1 MKKSVMLMA
10 AMLAMTPLIPA
21 AACAPA
27 YAMDTAVLSAAGT
40 VQAGGGPASIVLK
53 PSSASQ
59 TLQGR
64 RFTLYRLFEAEPAA
78 GGESVVY
85 RFDPKTEAAVKQAV
99 AAGLD
104 IQAGVVGEQQA
115 VDYVASLS
123 GQDSALREFLSTVQ
137 DHLQPAQGESFRVDS
152 TAADGSFTIAG
163 LDYGWYMADEEGTD
177 ISGSHAAASLLMVS
191 TAAPSV
197 QIKVKSDYPQLIKQI
212 EEDDGTAGWNDIG
225 DYQYGQAIP
234 YRFETT
240 LPDVTGYET
249 YLMRFHDRM
258 DPALDFDPSS
268 VAVTMDKDGKQY
280 RLSPQE
286 FAITDT
292 PTADET
298 FSVTIPDIKAIADR
312 EFGSYGQRV
321 ELTYSGVFNE
331 GILDRQDQGKQGFEN
346 TVRLEFSNDPDS
358 SQTGF
363 TPWDTVVCYTYRLNA
378 VKHNEN
384 DVKLAGAKFRL
395 YLDKECQ
402 TELGF
407 AKHGDVYLPADD
419 AQDIVTDDE
428 GTFRLDGLDQ
438 GTYWLRE
445 VQAPAGYHKLKDPI
459 EITITPGFVD
469 DRHAYVAGGQGLTDL
484 TATAGG
490 QDLETDPIQT
500 SANLSVLNRTGSVLP
515 STGSGMTIVLFA
527 AAAGLAVTG
536 FWMGRRRG

>member
-64 RFTLYRLFEAEPAA
+64 RFTLYRLFEAEAAA

-85 RFDPKTEAAVKQAV
+85 RFDPETEAAVKQAV
-99 AAGLD
+99 AAGLG
-104 IQAGVVGEQQA
+104 IQAGAVGEQQA

-123 GQDSALREFLSTVQ
+123 GQDSALRQFLSTVQ

-268 VAVTMDKDGKQY
+268 VAVTLDKDGKQY

-286 FAITDT
+286 FTITDT

-312 EFGSYGQRV
+312 EFGSFGQRV
-321 ELTYSGVFNE
+321 ELTYNGVFNE

-395 YLDKECQ
+395 YLDKDCQ

-407 AKHGDVYLPADD
+407 AKHGDVYLPAAD

-428 GTFRLDGLDQ
+428 GSFRLDGLDQ

-536 FWMGRRRG
+536 LWMGRRRG

>member
-78 GGESVVY
+78 GGESVIY

-99 AAGLD
+99 AAGLG
-104 IQAGVVGEQQA
+104 IQTGVVGEQQA

-123 GQDSALREFLSTVQ
+123 GQDSALRQFLSTVQ

-240 LPDVTGYET
+240 LPDVSGYET

-286 FAITDT
+286 FTITDT

-312 EFGSYGQRV
+312 EFGSFGQRV
-321 ELTYSGVFNE
+321 ELTYKGVFNE

-395 YLDKECQ
+395 YLDKDCQ

-407 AKHGDVYLPADD
+407 AKHGDVYLPAAD

-428 GTFRLDGLDQ
+428 GSFRLDGLDQ

-536 FWMGRRRG
+536 LWMGRRRG

>member
-85 RFDPKTEAAVKQAV
+85 RFDPETEAAVKQAV
-99 AAGLD
+99 AAGLG
-104 IQAGVVGEQQA
+104 IQAGAVGEQQA

-123 GQDSALREFLSTVQ
+123 GQDSALRQFLSTVQ

-212 EEDDGTAGWNDIG
+212 AEDDGTAGWNDIG

-286 FAITDT
+286 FTITDT

-312 EFGSYGQRV
+312 EFGSFGQRV
-321 ELTYSGVFNE
+321 ELTYNGVFNE

-395 YLDKECQ
+395 YLDKDCQ

-407 AKHGDVYLPADD
+407 AKHGDVYLPAAD

-428 GTFRLDGLDQ
+428 GSFRLDGLDQ

-469 DRHAYVAGGQGLTDL
+469 DRHAYVAGGQGLTNL

-536 FWMGRRRG
+536 LWMGRRRG

>member
-27 YAMDTAVLSAAGT
+27 YAMDTAMLSAAGT

-99 AAGLD
+99 AAGLG
-104 IQAGVVGEQQA
+104 IQAGAVGEQQA
-115 VDYVASLS
+115 VDYVTSLS
-123 GQDSALREFLSTVQ
+123 GQDSALRQFLSTVQ

-286 FAITDT
+286 FTITDT

-312 EFGSYGQRV
+312 EFGSFGQRV
-321 ELTYSGVFNE
+321 ELTYNGVFNE

-395 YLDKECQ
+395 YLDKDCQ

-407 AKHGDVYLPADD
+407 AKHGDVYLPAAD

-428 GTFRLDGLDQ
+428 GSFRLDGLDQ

-536 FWMGRRRG
+536 LWMGRRRG

>member
-27 YAMDTAVLSAAGT
+27 YAMDTAMLSAAGT

-99 AAGLD
+99 AAGLG
-104 IQAGVVGEQQA
+104 IQAGAVGEQQA
-115 VDYVASLS
+115 VDYVTSLS
-123 GQDSALREFLSTVQ
+123 GQDSALRQFLSTVQ

-268 VAVTMDKDGKQY
+268 VAVTLDKDGKQY

-286 FAITDT
+286 FTITDT

-312 EFGSYGQRV
+312 EFGSFGQRV
-321 ELTYSGVFNE
+321 ELTYNGVFNE

-395 YLDKECQ
+395 YLDKDCQ

-407 AKHGDVYLPADD
+407 AKHGDVYLPAAD

-428 GTFRLDGLDQ
+428 GSFRLDGLDQ

-500 SANLSVLNRTGSVLP
+500 SANLSILNRTGSVLP

-536 FWMGRRRG
+536 LWMGRRRG

>member
-99 AAGLD
+99 AAGLG
-104 IQAGVVGEQQA
+104 IQAGAVGEQQA

-123 GQDSALREFLSTVQ
+123 GQDSALRQFLSTVQ

-225 DYQYGQAIP
+225 DYQYGQTIP

-240 LPDVTGYET
+240 LPDVSGYET

-268 VAVTMDKDGKQY
+268 VAVTLDKDGKQY

-286 FAITDT
+286 FTITDT

-312 EFGSYGQRV
+312 EFGSFGQRV
-321 ELTYSGVFNE
+321 ELTYNGVFNE

-395 YLDKECQ
+395 YLDKDCQ

-407 AKHGDVYLPADD
+407 AKHGDVYLPAAD

-428 GTFRLDGLDQ
+428 GSFRLDGLDQ

-536 FWMGRRRG
+536 LWMGRRRG

>member
-99 AAGLD
+99 AAGLG

-123 GQDSALREFLSTVQ
+123 GQDSALRQFLSTVQ
-137 DHLQPAQGESFRVDS
+137 DHLQSAQGESFRVDS

-191 TAAPSV
+191 TAASSV

-286 FAITDT
+286 FTITDT

-312 EFGSYGQRV
+312 EFGSFGQRV
-321 ELTYSGVFNE
+321 ELTYNGVFNE

-395 YLDKECQ
+395 YLDKDCQ

-407 AKHGDVYLPADD
+407 AKHGDIYLPAAD

-428 GTFRLDGLDQ
+428 GSFRLDGLDQ

-536 FWMGRRRG
+536 LWMGRRRG

>member
-99 AAGLD
+99 AAGLG

-123 GQDSALREFLSTVQ
+123 GQDSALRQFLSTVQ
-137 DHLQPAQGESFRVDS
+137 NHLQPAQGESFRVDS

-286 FAITDT
+286 FTITDT

-298 FSVTIPDIKAIADR
+298 FSVTIPNIKAIADR
-312 EFGSYGQRV
+312 EFGSFGQRV
-321 ELTYSGVFNE
+321 ELTYNGVFNE

-395 YLDKECQ
+395 YLDKDCQ

-407 AKHGDVYLPADD
+407 AKHGDVYLPAAD

-428 GTFRLDGLDQ
+428 GSFRLDGLDQ

-536 FWMGRRRG
+536 LWMGRRRG

>member
-27 YAMDTAVLSAAGT
+27 HAMDTAVLSAAGT

-99 AAGLD
+99 AAGLG
-104 IQAGVVGEQQA
+104 IQAGAVGEQQA
-115 VDYVASLS
+115 VDYVTSLS
-123 GQDSALREFLSTVQ
+123 GQDSALRQFLSTVQ

-268 VAVTMDKDGKQY
+268 VAVTLDKDGKQY

-286 FAITDT
+286 FTITDT

-312 EFGSYGQRV
+312 EFGSFGQRV
-321 ELTYSGVFNE
+321 ELTYNGVFNE

-395 YLDKECQ
+395 YLDKDCQ

-407 AKHGDVYLPADD
+407 AKHGDVYLPAAD

-428 GTFRLDGLDQ
+428 GSFRLDGLDQ

-536 FWMGRRRG
+536 LWMGRRRG

>member
-1 MKKSVMLMA
+1 MKKSVMLMT

-27 YAMDTAVLSAAGT
+27 YAMDTAALSAAGT

-85 RFDPKTEAAVKQAV
+85 RFDPETEAAVKQAV
-99 AAGLD
+99 AAGLG
-104 IQAGVVGEQQA
+104 IQAGAVGEQQA
-115 VDYVASLS
+115 VDYVTSLS
-123 GQDSALREFLSTVQ
+123 GQDSALRQFLSTVQ

-177 ISGSHAAASLLMVS
+177 ISGSHATASLLMVS

-268 VAVTMDKDGKQY
+268 VAVTLDKDGKQY

-286 FAITDT
+286 FTITDT

-312 EFGSYGQRV
+312 EFGSFGQRV
-321 ELTYSGVFNE
+321 ELTYNGVFNE

-395 YLDKECQ
+395 YLDKDCQ

-407 AKHGDVYLPADD
+407 AKHGDVYLPAAD

-428 GTFRLDGLDQ
+428 GSFRLDGLDQ

-536 FWMGRRRG
+536 LWMGRRRG

>member
-99 AAGLD
+99 AAGLG
-104 IQAGVVGEQQA
+104 IQAGAVGEQQA
-115 VDYVASLS
+115 VDYVTSLS
-123 GQDSALREFLSTVQ
+123 GQDSALRQFLSTVQ

-177 ISGSHAAASLLMVS
+177 ISGFHAAASLLMVS

-240 LPDVTGYET
+240 LVDVSGYET

-286 FAITDT
+286 FTITDT

-312 EFGSYGQRV
+312 EFGSFGQRV
-321 ELTYSGVFNE
+321 ELTYNGVFNE

-363 TPWDTVVCYTYRLNA
+363 TPWDTVVCYTYCLNA

-395 YLDKECQ
+395 YLDKDCQ
-402 TELGF
+402 TELRF
-407 AKHGDVYLPADD
+407 AKHGDVYLPAAD

-428 GTFRLDGLDQ
+428 GSFRLDGLDQ

-445 VQAPAGYHKLKDPI
+445 VQAPAGYRKLKDPI

-536 FWMGRRRG
+536 LWMGRRRG

>member
-85 RFDPKTEAAVKQAV
+85 RFDPKTEAAVKQAG
-99 AAGLD
+99 AAGLG

-123 GQDSALREFLSTVQ
+123 GQDSALRQFLSTVQ

-286 FAITDT
+286 FTITDT

-395 YLDKECQ
+395 YLDKDCQ

-407 AKHGDVYLPADD
+407 AKLGDVYLPAAD

-536 FWMGRRRG
+536 LWMGRRRG

>member
-64 RFTLYRLFEAEPAA
+64 RFTLYRLFEAEAAA

-99 AAGLD
+99 AAGLG
-104 IQAGVVGEQQA
+104 IQAGAVGEQQA

-123 GQDSALREFLSTVQ
+123 GQDSALRQFLSTVQ

-240 LPDVTGYET
+240 LVDVSGYET

-268 VAVTMDKDGKQY
+268 VAVTLDKDGKQY

-286 FAITDT
+286 FTITDT

-312 EFGSYGQRV
+312 EFGSFGQRV

-395 YLDKECQ
+395 YLDKDCQ
-402 TELGF
+402 TELEF
-407 AKHGDVYLPADD
+407 AKHGDVYLPAAD

-428 GTFRLDGLDQ
+428 GSFRLDGLDQ

-536 FWMGRRRG
+536 LWMGRRRG

>member
-85 RFDPKTEAAVKQAV
+85 RFDPETEAAVKQAV
-99 AAGLD
+99 AAGLG
-104 IQAGVVGEQQA
+104 IQAGAVGEQQA

-123 GQDSALREFLSTVQ
+123 GQDSTLRQFLSTVQ

-286 FAITDT
+286 FTITDT

-312 EFGSYGQRV
+312 EFGSFGQRV
-321 ELTYSGVFNE
+321 ELTYNGVFNE

-395 YLDKECQ
+395 YLDKDCQ

-407 AKHGDVYLPADD
+407 AKHGDVYLPAAD

-428 GTFRLDGLDQ
+428 GSFRLDGLDQ

-469 DRHAYVAGGQGLTDL
+469 DRHAYVAGGQGLTNL

-536 FWMGRRRG
+536 LWMGRRRG

>member
-27 YAMDTAVLSAAGT
+27 YAMDTAMLSAAGT

-99 AAGLD
+99 AAGLG
-104 IQAGVVGEQQA
+104 IQAGAVGEQQA
-115 VDYVASLS
+115 VDYVTSLS
-123 GQDSALREFLSTVQ
+123 GQDSALRQFLSTVQ

-268 VAVTMDKDGKQY
+268 VAVTLDKDGKQY

-286 FAITDT
+286 FTITDT

-312 EFGSYGQRV
+312 EFGSFGQRV
-321 ELTYSGVFNE
+321 ELTYNGVFNE

-395 YLDKECQ
+395 YLDKDCQ

-407 AKHGDVYLPADD
+407 AKHGDVYLPAAD

-428 GTFRLDGLDQ
+428 GSFRLDGLDQ

-536 FWMGRRRG
+536 LWMGRRRG

>member
-27 YAMDTAVLSAAGT
+27 YAMGTAVLSAAGT

-99 AAGLD
+99 AAGLG

-123 GQDSALREFLSTVQ
+123 GQDSALRQFLSTVQ

-240 LPDVTGYET
+240 LPDVSGYET

-407 AKHGDVYLPADD
+407 AKHGDVYLPAAD

-536 FWMGRRRG
+536 LWMGRRRG

>member
-85 RFDPKTEAAVKQAV
+85 RFDPETEAAVKQAV
-99 AAGLD
+99 AAGLG
-104 IQAGVVGEQQA
+104 IQAGAVGEQQA

-123 GQDSALREFLSTVQ
+123 GQDSALRQFLSTVQ

-240 LPDVTGYET
+240 LPDVSGYET

-268 VAVTMDKDGKQY
+268 VAVTLDKDGKQY

-312 EFGSYGQRV
+312 EFGSFGQRV
-321 ELTYSGVFNE
+321 ELTYNGVFNE

-395 YLDKECQ
+395 YLDKDCQ

-407 AKHGDVYLPADD
+407 AKHGDVYLPAAD

-428 GTFRLDGLDQ
+428 GSFRLDGLDQ

-469 DRHAYVAGGQGLTDL
+469 DRHAYVAGGQGLTNL

-536 FWMGRRRG
+536 LWMGRRRG

>member
-21 AACAPA
+21 AACGPA

-99 AAGLD
+99 AAGLG
-104 IQAGVVGEQQA
+104 IQAGAVGEQQA

-123 GQDSALREFLSTVQ
+123 GQDSALRQLLSTVQ
-137 DHLQPAQGESFRVDS
+137 DHLQSAQGESFRVDS

-240 LPDVTGYET
+240 LPDVSGYET

-286 FAITDT
+286 FTITDT

-312 EFGSYGQRV
+312 EFGSFGQRV
-321 ELTYSGVFNE
+321 ELTYNGVFNE

-395 YLDKECQ
+395 YLDKDCQ
-402 TELGF
+402 TELRF
-407 AKHGDVYLPADD
+407 AKHGDVYLPAAD

-428 GTFRLDGLDQ
+428 GSFRLDGLDQ

-536 FWMGRRRG
+536 LWMGRRRG

>member
-85 RFDPKTEAAVKQAV
+85 RFDPETEAAVKQAV
-99 AAGLD
+99 AAGLG
-104 IQAGVVGEQQA
+104 IQAGAVGEQQA
-115 VDYVASLS
+115 VDYVTSLS
-123 GQDSALREFLSTVQ
+123 GQDSALRQFLSTVQ

-240 LPDVTGYET
+240 LPDVSGYET

-286 FAITDT
+286 FTITDT

-312 EFGSYGQRV
+312 EFGSFGQRV
-321 ELTYSGVFNE
+321 ELTYNGVFNE

-395 YLDKECQ
+395 YLDKDCQ

-407 AKHGDVYLPADD
+407 AKHGDVYLPAAD

-428 GTFRLDGLDQ
+428 GSFRLDGLDQ

-536 FWMGRRRG
+536 LWMGRRRG

>member
-27 YAMDTAVLSAAGT
+27 YAMDTAVLSATGT

-99 AAGLD
+99 AAGLG
-104 IQAGVVGEQQA
+104 IQAGAVGEQQA

-123 GQDSALREFLSTVQ
+123 GQDSALRQFLSTVQ

-286 FAITDT
+286 FTITDT

-312 EFGSYGQRV
+312 EFGSFGQRV
-321 ELTYSGVFNE
+321 ELTYNGVFNE

-395 YLDKECQ
+395 YLDKDCQ

-407 AKHGDVYLPADD
+407 AKHGDVYLPAAD

-428 GTFRLDGLDQ
+428 GSFRLDGLDQ

-445 VQAPAGYHKLKDPI
+445 VQAPSGYHKLKDPI

-536 FWMGRRRG
+536 LWMGRRRG

>member
-99 AAGLD
+99 AAGLG
-104 IQAGVVGEQQA
+104 IQAGAVGEQQA

-123 GQDSALREFLSTVQ
+123 GQDSALRQFLSTVQ

-268 VAVTMDKDGKQY
+268 VAVTLDKDGKQY

-286 FAITDT
+286 FTITDT

-312 EFGSYGQRV
+312 EFGSFGQRV
-321 ELTYSGVFNE
+321 ELTYNGVFNE

-395 YLDKECQ
+395 YLDKDCQ

-407 AKHGDVYLPADD
+407 AKHGDVYLPAAD

-428 GTFRLDGLDQ
+428 GSFRLDGLDQ

-469 DRHAYVAGGQGLTDL
+469 DRHAYVAGGQELTDL

-536 FWMGRRRG
+536 LWMGRRRG

>member
-64 RFTLYRLFEAEPAA
+64 RFTLYRPFEAEPAA

-85 RFDPKTEAAVKQAV
+85 RFDPETEAAVKQAV
-99 AAGLD
+99 AAGLG

-123 GQDSALREFLSTVQ
+123 GQDSALRQFLSTVQ

-286 FAITDT
+286 FTITDT

-312 EFGSYGQRV
+312 EFGSFGQRV
-321 ELTYSGVFNE
+321 ELTYNGVFNE

-395 YLDKECQ
+395 YLDKDCQ

-407 AKHGDVYLPADD
+407 AKHGDVYLPAAD

-428 GTFRLDGLDQ
+428 GSFRLDGLDQ

-469 DRHAYVAGGQGLTDL
+469 DRHAYVAGGQGLTNL

-536 FWMGRRRG
+536 LWMGRRRG

>member
-85 RFDPKTEAAVKQAV
+85 RFDPETEAAVKQAV
-99 AAGLD
+99 AAGLG
-104 IQAGVVGEQQA
+104 IQAGAVGEQQA

-123 GQDSALREFLSTVQ
+123 GQDSALRQFLSTVQ

-240 LPDVTGYET
+240 LPDVIGYET

-286 FAITDT
+286 FTITDT

-312 EFGSYGQRV
+312 EFGSFGQRV
-321 ELTYSGVFNE
+321 ELTYNGVFNE

-395 YLDKECQ
+395 YLDKDCQ

-407 AKHGDVYLPADD
+407 AKHGDVYLPAAD

-428 GTFRLDGLDQ
+428 GSFRLDGLDQ

-469 DRHAYVAGGQGLTDL
+469 DRHAYVAGGQGLTNL

-536 FWMGRRRG
+536 LWMGRRRG

>member
-99 AAGLD
+99 AAGLG
-104 IQAGVVGEQQA
+104 IQAGAVGEQQA
-115 VDYVASLS
+115 VDYVTSLS
-123 GQDSALREFLSTVQ
+123 GQDSALRQFLSTVQ

-268 VAVTMDKDGKQY
+268 VAVTLDKDGKQY

-286 FAITDT
+286 FTITDT

-312 EFGSYGQRV
+312 EFGSFGQRV
-321 ELTYSGVFNE
+321 ELTYNGVFNE

-395 YLDKECQ
+395 YLDKDCQ

-407 AKHGDVYLPADD
+407 AKHGDVYLPAAD

-428 GTFRLDGLDQ
+428 GSFRLDGLDQ

-536 FWMGRRRG
+536 LWMGRRRG

>member
-85 RFDPKTEAAVKQAV
+85 RFDPETEAAVKQAV
-99 AAGLD
+99 AAGLG
-104 IQAGVVGEQQA
+104 IQAGAVGEQQA

-123 GQDSALREFLSTVQ
+123 GQDSALRQFLSTVQ

-268 VAVTMDKDGKQY
+268 VAVTLDKDGKQY

-286 FAITDT
+286 FTITDT

-312 EFGSYGQRV
+312 EFGSFGQRV
-321 ELTYSGVFNE
+321 ELTYNGVFNE

-395 YLDKECQ
+395 YLDKDCQ

-407 AKHGDVYLPADD
+407 AKHGDVYLPAAD

-428 GTFRLDGLDQ
+428 GSFRLDGLDQ

-469 DRHAYVAGGQGLTDL
+469 DRHAYVAGGQGLTNL

-536 FWMGRRRG
+536 LWMGRRRG

>member
-99 AAGLD
+99 AAGLG
-104 IQAGVVGEQQA
+104 IQAGAVGEQQA

-123 GQDSALREFLSTVQ
+123 GQDSALRQFLSTVQ

-286 FAITDT
+286 FTITDT

-395 YLDKECQ
+395 YLDKDCQ

-407 AKHGDVYLPADD
+407 AKLGDVYLPAAD

-469 DRHAYVAGGQGLTDL
+469 DRHAYVAGGQGLTNL

-536 FWMGRRRG
+536 LWMGRRRG

>member
-99 AAGLD
+99 AAGLG

-123 GQDSALREFLSTVQ
+123 GQDSALRQFLSTVQ

-240 LPDVTGYET
+240 LVDVSGYET

-268 VAVTMDKDGKQY
+268 VAVTLDKDGKQY

-286 FAITDT
+286 FTITDT

-312 EFGSYGQRV
+312 EFGSFGQRV

-395 YLDKECQ
+395 YLDKDCQ
-402 TELGF
+402 TELEF
-407 AKHGDVYLPADD
+407 AKHGDVYLPAAD

-428 GTFRLDGLDQ
+428 GSFRLDGLDQ

-536 FWMGRRRG
+536 LWMGRRRG

>member
-1 MKKSVMLMA
+1 MKKSVMLMT

-27 YAMDTAVLSAAGT
+27 YAMDTAALSAAGT

-99 AAGLD
+99 AAGLG
-104 IQAGVVGEQQA
+104 IQAGAVGEQQA

-123 GQDSALREFLSTVQ
+123 GQDSALRQFLSTVQ
-137 DHLQPAQGESFRVDS
+137 EHLQPAQGESFRVDS
-152 TAADGSFTIAG
+152 TAADSSFTIAG

-268 VAVTMDKDGKQY
+268 VAVTLDKDGKQY

-286 FAITDT
+286 FTITDT

-312 EFGSYGQRV
+312 EFGSFGQRV
-321 ELTYSGVFNE
+321 ELTYNGVFNE

-395 YLDKECQ
+395 YLDKDCQ

-407 AKHGDVYLPADD
+407 AKHGDVYLPAAD

-428 GTFRLDGLDQ
+428 GSFRLDGLDQ

-536 FWMGRRRG
+536 LWMGRRRG

>member
-99 AAGLD
+99 AAGLG

-123 GQDSALREFLSTVQ
+123 GQDSALRQFLSTVQ

-240 LPDVTGYET
+240 LPDVSGYET

-312 EFGSYGQRV
+312 EFGSFGQRV
-321 ELTYSGVFNE
+321 ELTYNGVFNE

-395 YLDKECQ
+395 YLDKDCQ

-407 AKHGDVYLPADD
+407 AKHGDVYLPAAD

-428 GTFRLDGLDQ
+428 GSFRLDGLDQ

-469 DRHAYVAGGQGLTDL
+469 DRHAYVAGGQGLTNL

-536 FWMGRRRG
+536 LWMGRRRG

>member
-64 RFTLYRLFEAEPAA
+64 RFTLYRLFEAEPAT

-99 AAGLD
+99 AAGLG

-123 GQDSALREFLSTVQ
+123 GQDSALRQFLSTVQ

-286 FAITDT
+286 FTITDT

-298 FSVTIPDIKAIADR
+298 FSVTIPDIKAIAAR

-321 ELTYSGVFNE
+321 ELTYNGVFNE

-395 YLDKECQ
+395 YLDKDCQ

-407 AKHGDVYLPADD
+407 AKHGDVYLPAAD

-428 GTFRLDGLDQ
+428 GSFRLDGLDQ

-536 FWMGRRRG
+536 LWMGRRRG

>member
-27 YAMDTAVLSAAGT
+27 HAMDTAVLSAAGT

-99 AAGLD
+99 AAGLG
-104 IQAGVVGEQQA
+104 IQAGAVGEQQA

-123 GQDSALREFLSTVQ
+123 GQDSALRQFLSTVQ

-240 LPDVTGYET
+240 LPDVSGYET

-321 ELTYSGVFNE
+321 ELTYNGVFNE

-407 AKHGDVYLPADD
+407 AKHGDVYLPAAD

-428 GTFRLDGLDQ
+428 GSFRLDGLDQ

-536 FWMGRRRG
+536 LWMGRRRG

>member
-27 YAMDTAVLSAAGT
+27 HAMDTAVLSAAGT

-99 AAGLD
+99 AAGLG
-104 IQAGVVGEQQA
+104 IQAGAVGEQQA

-123 GQDSALREFLSTVQ
+123 GQDSALRQFLSTVQ
-137 DHLQPAQGESFRVDS
+137 DHLQSAQGESFRVDS

-240 LPDVTGYET
+240 LPDVSGYET

-286 FAITDT
+286 FTITAT

-395 YLDKECQ
+395 YLDKDCQ

-407 AKHGDVYLPADD
+407 AKHGDVYLPAAD

-428 GTFRLDGLDQ
+428 GSFRLDGLDQ

-536 FWMGRRRG
+536 LWMGRRRG

>member
-99 AAGLD
+99 AAGLG

-123 GQDSALREFLSTVQ
+123 GQDSALRQFLSTVQ
-137 DHLQPAQGESFRVDS
+137 DHLQPAHGESFRVDS

-286 FAITDT
+286 FTITDT

-312 EFGSYGQRV
+312 EFGSFGQRV
-321 ELTYSGVFNE
+321 ELTYNGVFNE

-395 YLDKECQ
+395 YLDKDCQ

-407 AKHGDVYLPADD
+407 AKHGDVYLPAAD

-428 GTFRLDGLDQ
+428 GLFRLDGLDQ

-536 FWMGRRRG
+536 LWMGRRRG

>member
-1 MKKSVMLMA
+1 MKKSVMLMT

-27 YAMDTAVLSAAGT
+27 YAMDTAALSAAGT

-99 AAGLD
+99 AAGLG
-104 IQAGVVGEQQA
+104 IQAGAVGEQQA

-123 GQDSALREFLSTVQ
+123 GQDSALRQFLSTVQ

-268 VAVTMDKDGKQY
+268 VAVTLDKDGKQY

-286 FAITDT
+286 FTITDT

-312 EFGSYGQRV
+312 EFGSFGQRV
-321 ELTYSGVFNE
+321 ELTYNGVFNE

-395 YLDKECQ
+395 NLDKDCQ

-407 AKHGDVYLPADD
+407 AKHGDVYLPAAD

-428 GTFRLDGLDQ
+428 GSFRLDGLDQ

-536 FWMGRRRG
+536 LWMGRRRG

>member
-27 YAMDTAVLSAAGT
+27 HAMDTAVLSAAGT

-99 AAGLD
+99 AAGLG
-104 IQAGVVGEQQA
+104 IQAGAVGEQQA

-123 GQDSALREFLSTVQ
+123 GQDSALRQFLSTVQ

-240 LPDVTGYET
+240 LPDVSGYET

-268 VAVTMDKDGKQY
+268 VAVTLDKDGKQY

-286 FAITDT
+286 FTITDT

-312 EFGSYGQRV
+312 EFGSFGQRV

-395 YLDKECQ
+395 YLDKDCQ

-407 AKHGDVYLPADD
+407 AKHGDVYLPAAD

-428 GTFRLDGLDQ
+428 GSFRLDGLDQ

-536 FWMGRRRG
+536 LWMGRRRG

>member
-99 AAGLD
+99 AAGLG

-123 GQDSALREFLSTVQ
+123 GQDSALRQFLSTVQ
-137 DHLQPAQGESFRVDS
+137 DHLQSAQGESFRVDS

-240 LPDVTGYET
+240 LPDVSGYET

-407 AKHGDVYLPADD
+407 AKHGDVYLPAAD

-428 GTFRLDGLDQ
+428 GSFRLDGLDQ

-536 FWMGRRRG
+536 LWMGRRRG

>member
-1 MKKSVMLMA
+1 MKKSVMLMT

-27 YAMDTAVLSAAGT
+27 YAMDTAALSAAGT

-99 AAGLD
+99 AAGLG
-104 IQAGVVGEQQA
+104 IQAGAVGEQQA

-123 GQDSALREFLSTVQ
+123 GQDSALRQFLSTVQ

-177 ISGSHAAASLLMVS
+177 ISGSHATASLLMVS

-268 VAVTMDKDGKQY
+268 VAVTLDKDGKQY

-286 FAITDT
+286 FTITDT

-312 EFGSYGQRV
+312 EFGSFGQRV
-321 ELTYSGVFNE
+321 ELTYNGVFNE

-395 YLDKECQ
+395 YLDKDCQ

-407 AKHGDVYLPADD
+407 AKHGDVYLPAAD

-428 GTFRLDGLDQ
+428 GSFRLDGLDQ

-536 FWMGRRRG
+536 LWMGRRRG

>member
-27 YAMDTAVLSAAGT
+27 YAMDTAALSAAGT

-85 RFDPKTEAAVKQAV
+85 RFDPETEAAVKQAV
-99 AAGLD
+99 AAGLG
-104 IQAGVVGEQQA
+104 IQAGAVGEQQA

-123 GQDSALREFLSTVQ
+123 GQDSALRQFLSTVQ

-268 VAVTMDKDGKQY
+268 VAVTLDKDGKQY

-286 FAITDT
+286 FTITDT

-312 EFGSYGQRV
+312 EFGSFGQRV
-321 ELTYSGVFNE
+321 ELTYNGVFNE

-395 YLDKECQ
+395 YLDKDCQ

-407 AKHGDVYLPADD
+407 AKHGDVYLPAAD

-428 GTFRLDGLDQ
+428 GSFRLDGLDQ

-536 FWMGRRRG
+536 LWMGRRRG

>member
-99 AAGLD
+99 AAGLG
-104 IQAGVVGEQQA
+104 IQAGAVGEQQA

-123 GQDSALREFLSTVQ
+123 GQDSALRQFLSTVQ

-268 VAVTMDKDGKQY
+268 VAVTLDKDGKQY

-286 FAITDT
+286 FTITDT

-312 EFGSYGQRV
+312 EFGSFGQRV
-321 ELTYSGVFNE
+321 ELTYNGVFNE

-395 YLDKECQ
+395 YLDKDCQ

-407 AKHGDVYLPADD
+407 AKHGDVYLPAAD

-428 GTFRLDGLDQ
+428 GSFRLDGLDQ

-459 EITITPGFVD
+459 EITIIPGFVD

-536 FWMGRRRG
+536 LWMGRRRG

>member
-21 AACAPA
+21 AACVPA

-99 AAGLD
+99 AAGLG

-123 GQDSALREFLSTVQ
+123 GQDSALRQFLSTVQ

-240 LPDVTGYET
+240 LVDVSGYET

-268 VAVTMDKDGKQY
+268 VAVTLDKDGKQY

-286 FAITDT
+286 FTITDT

-312 EFGSYGQRV
+312 EFGSFGQRV

-395 YLDKECQ
+395 YLDKDCQ
-402 TELGF
+402 TELEF
-407 AKHGDVYLPADD
+407 AKHGDVYLPAAD

-428 GTFRLDGLDQ
+428 GSFRLDGLDQ

-536 FWMGRRRG
+536 LWMGRRRG